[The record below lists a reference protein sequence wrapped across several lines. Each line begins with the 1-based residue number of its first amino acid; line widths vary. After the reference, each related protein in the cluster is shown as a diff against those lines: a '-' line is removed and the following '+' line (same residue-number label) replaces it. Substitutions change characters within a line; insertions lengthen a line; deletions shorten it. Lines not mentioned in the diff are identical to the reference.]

1 VTEGHESKE
10 SENCS
15 PRASNVTDYLWL
27 STTLCCVY
35 DSDWIG
41 ILAYC
46 VLHTVQY
53 KTYLCVCMSVKMSQL
68 WQPDQIML
76 KKKTY

>member
-27 STTLCCVY
+27 STSLCCVY

-46 VLHTVQY
+46 AVHTISFLPQMW
-53 KTYLCVCMSVKMSQL
+53 KTFNITGWAIWPKSC
-68 WQPDQIML
+68 I
-76 KKKTY
+76 TI